1 MQVSVGTYH
10 PKNMGGGGGLTCEL
24 VPRKVQ
30 HPQTLEVPQGLG
42 DGSLIKGG
50 TKKSPIG
57 PWSYGTDHE
66 KWKKMTF
73 EFIEVQ
79 IQYLQVFQISEGL
92 RDAPY
97 RERGQKKQRN
107 SDGQW
112 GLTAPKTAK
121 NHHL

>member
-1 MQVSVGTYH
+1 
-10 PKNMGGGGGLTCEL
+10 
-24 VPRKVQ
+24 
-30 HPQTLEVPQGLG
+30 
-42 DGSLIKGG
+42 
-50 TKKSPIG
+50 
-57 PWSYGTDHE
+57 
-66 KWKKMTF
+66 MTF

-112 GLTAPKTAK
+112 GLITRQNEKNVPESWFENRYNCFKFARLPKDAGM
-121 NHHL
+121 LPA